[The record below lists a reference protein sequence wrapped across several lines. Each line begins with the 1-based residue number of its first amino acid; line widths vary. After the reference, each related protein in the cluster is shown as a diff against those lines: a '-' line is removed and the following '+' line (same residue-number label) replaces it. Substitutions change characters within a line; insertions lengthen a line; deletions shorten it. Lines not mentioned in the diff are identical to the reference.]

1 MKTKILIAVS
11 TIMLTLVLA
20 SIIGLVIMLLW
31 NWVAVGLFDA
41 PRISFW
47 MAMEVYLTIRLLVL
61 LISGK

>member
-47 MAMEVYLTIRLLVL
+47 MAMGVYLTIRLLVL